1 MKIPFMSDMM
11 ASNSRKKQEN
21 GPGSLRNR
29 LQANAPR
36 YGVEG
41 CPQCQGLGIVFDAQ
55 AGKTGAYELCKC
67 NKDRCRCGG
76 EAPYMFFDDTQNA
89 MVPCPVRPAYMA
101 LQRIVR
107 LTRRS
112 GVPARFQNRFL
123 DTLDT
128 QDPGISLLIAMDHA
142 VEIIYQYGKRNE
154 PDAPEIQG
162 LYLYGSTGTGKTH
175 IACTI
180 VNELIRLYQVE
191 AHYAK
196 ISRDI
201 LNRIRE
207 SFNTSSESYGMGGRI
222 EKELAS
228 FEALVIDDF
237 GVHRESP
244 WVNSTLY
251 DLIDS
256 RYEKNLLTILTSNE
270 PMDSWKELFGG
281 RVYSRLKQVCIEI
294 HLDGED
300 YRLRESRSIS

>member
-1 MKIPFMSDMM
+1 MTASDP
-11 ASNSRKKQEN
+11 KKRPEN
-21 GPGSLRNR
+21 GASSLRNR
-29 LQANAPR
+29 LQANAPTH
-36 YGVEG
+36 GVPG
-41 CPQCQGLGIVFDAQ
+41 CPDCQGLGLLFDPQ
-55 AGKTGAYELCKC
+55 AGRVGAYELCSCTRKQCKC
-67 NKDRCRCGG
+67 GA
-76 EAPYMFFDDTQNA
+76 EPPYLFFDETRNG
-89 MVPCPVRPAYMA
+89 MVPCPARGAHIA
-101 LQRIVR
+101 LNRIVE
-107 LTRRS
+107 LNRRS
-112 GVPARFQNRFL
+112 GVPSRFQNRFL

-128 QDPGISLLIAMDHA
+128 KDPGISLLIAMDHA
-142 VEIIYQYGKRNE
+142 VEIIFQYGLRNQ

-180 VNELIRLYQVE
+180 INELIRLYQVE

-207 SFNTSSESYGMGGRI
+207 SFNTASQSYGMGGRI

-228 FEALVIDDF
+228 YPALVIDDF
-237 GVHRESP
+237 GVHRESD
-244 WVNSTLY
+244 WVNQTLY
-251 DLIDS
+251 DLIDT

-270 PMDSWKELFGG
+270 PMESWKGLFGG
-281 RVYSRLKQVCIEI
+281 RLYSRLRQICIEI

>member
-1 MKIPFMSDMM
+1 MSDMT
-11 ASNSRKKQEN
+11 SPDPKRKQEN
-21 GPGSLRNR
+21 GAASLRAR

-41 CPQCQGLGIVFDAQ
+41 CPECQGLGILFDPR
-55 AGKTGAYELCKC
+55 AGRMGAYEIC
-67 NKDRCRCGG
+67 NCNRQRCRCGG
-76 EAPYMFFDDTQNA
+76 QAPFMYFDEGQNA
-89 MVPCPVRPAYMA
+89 MVPCPAREAYLA
-101 LQRIVR
+101 LERIIR
-107 LTRRS
+107 LNRRS
-112 GVPARFQNRFL
+112 GVPSRFQNRFL

-128 QDPGISLLIAMDHA
+128 KDPGISLLIAMDHA
-142 VEIIYQYGKRNE
+142 VEIIYQYGRRKD
-154 PDAPEIQG
+154 PDAPDIQG

-201 LNRIRE
+201 LNKIRE
-207 SFNTSSESYGMGGRI
+207 SFNTSSDSYGMGGRI

-228 FEALVIDDF
+228 YEALVIDDF

>member
-1 MKIPFMSDMM
+1 MSDMT
-11 ASNSRKKQEN
+11 APDPGKKKEN
-21 GPGSLRNR
+21 GAASLRSR
-29 LQANAPR
+29 LQAHAPR

-41 CPQCQGLGIVFDAQ
+41 CPVCQGLGIVFDPQ
-55 AGKTGAYELCKC
+55 AGKMGAYELCQC
-67 NKDRCRCGG
+67 NKKRCQCGG
-76 EAPYMFFDDTQNA
+76 QAPFMYFDESHNP
-89 MVPCPVRPAYMA
+89 MVPGPAREAYLA
-101 LQRIVR
+101 LERIIR
-107 LTRRS
+107 LNRNS

-128 QDPGISLLIAMDHA
+128 KDPGISLLIAMDHA
-142 VEIIYQYGKRNE
+142 VEIIYQYGRRKD
-154 PDAPEIQG
+154 PDAPDIQG

-207 SFNTSSESYGMGGRI
+207 SFNTSSDSYGMGGRI

-228 FEALVIDDF
+228 YEALVIDDF

-270 PMDSWKELFGG
+270 PMDSWKDLFGG

>member
-1 MKIPFMSDMM
+1 MTGPTK
-11 ASNSRKKQEN
+11 RKTAEN
-21 GPGSLRNR
+21 KDDSLRSR
-29 LQANAPR
+29 LQANAPH

-41 CPQCQGLGIVFDAQ
+41 CPQCQGLGLVFDPL
-55 AGKTGAYELCKC
+55 AGKMGAYELCQC
-67 NKDRCRCGG
+67 NKERCQCGG
-76 EAPYMFFDDTQNA
+76 EPPYLYFDAKKNG
-89 MVPCPVRPAYMA
+89 MVPCPARGAYIA
-101 LQRIVR
+101 LERIRR
-107 LTRRS
+107 LNASS

-123 DTLDT
+123 DTIDVK
-128 QDPGISLLIAMDHA
+128 DRGISLLIALDHA
-142 VEIIYQYGKRNE
+142 VETIFQYGLRNR
-154 PDAPEIQG
+154 PDAPQLQG
-162 LYLYGSTGTGKTH
+162 LYLYGSTGTGKSH

-207 SFNTSSESYGMGGRI
+207 SFNTASDSYGMGGRI

-228 FEALVIDDF
+228 HEALVIDDF

-256 RYEKNLLTILTSNE
+256 RYERNLLTILTSNE
-270 PMDSWKELFGG
+270 PMDSWKDVFGG
-281 RVYSRLKQVCIEI
+281 RVYSRLRQLCIEI
-294 HLDGED
+294 HLDGDD
-300 YRLRESRSIS
+300 YRLKDSRSIT